1 MCSCGELTRNRKP
14 GKKRSADYAD
24 YADYLVLETCL
35 ARVSGELVSYLAGE
49 LIKQMSLQA
58 DWFGF

>member
-24 YADYLVLETCL
+24 YLVLETGL